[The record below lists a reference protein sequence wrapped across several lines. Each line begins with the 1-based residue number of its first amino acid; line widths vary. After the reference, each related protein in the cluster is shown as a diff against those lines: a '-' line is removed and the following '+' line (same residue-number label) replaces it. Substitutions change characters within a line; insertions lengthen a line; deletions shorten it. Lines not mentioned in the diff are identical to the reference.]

1 MIQKVDLRLVSRQ
14 TVDRA
19 KVVTYYA
26 EEALN
31 AKNEAERVMYLGH
44 AIEGIEALI
53 KTKEILD
60 GTI

>member
-14 TVDRA
+14 TVARA
-19 KVVTYYA
+19 KVVAYYA

-31 AKNEAERVMYLGH
+31 AKNEAERVMYLSH

-53 KTKEILD
+53 KTKEILE